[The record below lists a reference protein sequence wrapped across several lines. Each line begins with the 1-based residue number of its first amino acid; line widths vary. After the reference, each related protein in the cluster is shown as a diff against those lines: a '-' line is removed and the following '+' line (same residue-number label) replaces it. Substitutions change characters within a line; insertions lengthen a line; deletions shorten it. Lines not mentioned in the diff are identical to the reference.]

1 MRSNHDPYAA
11 LRYGNFRL
19 FLIGKFLLT
28 VALQMQAVV
37 ASWLIYDQTKDPF
50 ALGLI
55 GLTEAIPAL
64 SLALP
69 GGLLA
74 DRFNRKRLMMLST
87 LGILITSIGLTLYT
101 FTDMQS
107 TGVWPVYGAIFFIGF
122 ARGFYNPAQSSLWG
136 QLLPRENY
144 VNASVWNSSLW
155 QIGAVTGPALGGL
168 FYAWTGPAYTN
179 LIVCVLVLAVLT
191 AYLLIQYTHTPSEKD
206 HEPSLTALKN
216 GIRFFFGNQVLLS
229 AVSLDLF
236 AVLFGGAVALLPAF
250 ADQILHTG
258 PEGLGF
264 LRSAPAIGSVL
275 MAAYLAYRPP
285 GRGAGK
291 IMLICVAG
299 FGVSMI
305 LFAVST
311 SFYLS
316 MAALI
321 ISGMFDNISVVVRS
335 TILQSHTPNEMRGRV
350 AAVNS
355 IFVGSSNEIGAFES
369 GLAAKFLGLVNSVVF
384 GGAMTLLV
392 VGITWKKAPALRKLD
407 FQS

>member
-1 MRSNHDPYAA
+1 MVSTHDPYAA
-11 LRYGNFRL
+11 LRFRNFRL
-19 FLIGKFLLT
+19 FLAGKFLLT

-37 ASWLIYDQTKDPF
+37 ASWLIYEQTKDPF

-74 DRFNRKRLMMLST
+74 DRFNRKKMMTLSA
-87 LGILITSIGLTLYT
+87 LGMLLTSAGLTFYT
-101 FTDMQS
+101 FSDMQNI
-107 TGVWPVYGAIFFIGF
+107 GVWPVYAAIFFIGF
-122 ARGFYNPAQSSLWG
+122 ARGFYNPAQSSFWG

-155 QIGAVTGPALGGL
+155 QIGAVTGPALGGML
-168 FYAWTGPAYTN
+168 YAGIGPAYTN
-179 LIVCVLVLAVLT
+179 LIVCLIVLT
-191 AYLLIQYTHTPSEKD
+191 VMLAYAMILYNHVPLQKEN
-206 HEPSLTALKN
+206 EPSWPALKN

-275 MAAYLAYRPP
+275 MAAYLAFRPP

-291 IMLICVAG
+291 TMLICVAG
-299 FGVSMI
+299 FGLCMI
-305 LFAVST
+305 VFALST

-321 ISGMFDNISVVVRS
+321 LSGMFDNISVVVRS

-384 GGAMTLLV
+384 GGAMTLVV

-407 FQS
+407 F